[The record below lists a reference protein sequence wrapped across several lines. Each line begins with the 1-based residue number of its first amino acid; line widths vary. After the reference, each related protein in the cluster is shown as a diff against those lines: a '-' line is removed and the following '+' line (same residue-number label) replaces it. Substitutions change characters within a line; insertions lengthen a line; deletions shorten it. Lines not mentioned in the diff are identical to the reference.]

1 MSVVLPISIELW
13 AGALQRT
20 INDSDGLFKRVVL
33 LDETDSTQDAAR
45 RMDAQ
50 IGDVILTGRQTAG
63 RGRLGRA
70 WADTGE
76 HGVAMTVVMKPD
88 RPERMATIAAVGLAW
103 AIEIAQKVT
112 TCPKRQPIGIKWPND
127 VMLGE
132 RKLGGVLCEARW
144 QGDALG
150 WVASGI
156 GINVTNPLPAEV
168 EGSAVRLDS
177 VAPAVTVDQLIE
189 PITAAL
195 RRLPLE
201 TDRMDPA
208 ELADFQGRDW
218 LQGKALVEPKPGI
231 ARGIS
236 NDGALVIEQAN
247 GKMVSVRAGRI
258 LLG

>member
-1 MSVVLPISIELW
+1 MIHRVARVTSTLDRIHQLAGEGAPSGTVLVAEQQL
-13 AGALQRT
+13 
-20 INDSDGLFKRVVL
+20 
-33 LDETDSTQDAAR
+33 E
-45 RMDAQ
+45 
-50 IGDVILTGRQTAG
+50 G
-63 RGRLGRA
+63 RGTRGRR
-70 WADTGE
+70 WHSPPGGLWYTILYREVNETGVE
-76 HGVAMTVVMKPD
+76 FLSL
-88 RPERMATIAAVGLAW
+88 RIGLAVAA
-103 AIEIAQKVT
+103 AIEAVV
-112 TCPKRQPIGIKWPND
+112 PAVRLGIKWPND

-258 LLG
+258 LLS